1 MLNSQ
6 SLEQP
11 TLFSPEDL
19 PVPTGRPFRK
29 QLLKW
34 IGNKQKQADAIIA
47 HFPKN
52 FGTYYEPF
60 LGSGGVL
67 GVLAPKKAIA
77 SDTFGPL
84 VEIWQTL
91 HDDKEL
97 LKRHYADRH
106 AFIDRLGRKE
116 AYEKVLASYN
126 ARPNGADLLFL
137 CRTCYGGVVR
147 FRKADG
153 YMSTPVGAHSPVP
166 PESFANRV
174 DLWHSRT
181 QGARFLHSDF
191 AEPMSTA
198 NRGDLIYCDPPYYD
212 SQAIL
217 YGAQVFSL
225 QRLFATI
232 EECKARGVYVALSI
246 DGTKYSGRKL
256 CDIPI
261 PDALFEREVFVSV
274 GRSMLKR
281 FQMDGQSLEKHEVT
295 DRLLLTY

>member
-6 SLEQP
+6 LLEQP
-11 TLFSPEDL
+11 TLFPPEDL
-19 PVPTGRPFRK
+19 PVPVDRPFRK

-77 SDTFGPL
+77 SDMFGPL

-97 LKRHYADRH
+97 LKQYYADRH

-153 YMSTPVGAHSPVP
+153 CMSTPVGAHNPVP

-181 QGARFLHSDF
+181 QGTRFLHSDF
-191 AEPMSTA
+191 AEPMSKA
-198 NRGDLIYCDPPYYD
+198 NRGDLVYCDPPYYD

-225 QRLFATI
+225 KRLFATI

-261 PDALFEREVFVSV
+261 PDALFEREVFVNV

-281 FQMDGQSLEKHEVT
+281 FQMDGQNLEKHEVT